1 MNSDNSKI
9 IEAAT
14 TAAFMMKGLHA
25 AGYDQCIKSWDRGC
39 IEMVQ
44 EMTSYV
50 PMIISVIDVASSN
63 DVVFDGVFDYEVSVP
78 FGKWFGEQIIERGD
92 TPPKKEA
99 AEWLSKGIAAFF
111 AHRDELESGA
121 YKKAMYL
128 IVRQFI
134 ESELHQSPRMN

>member
-50 PMIISVIDVASSN
+50 PMIISVIDVASSMGGSRA
-63 DVVFDGVFDYEVSVP
+63 VLVWLYRWMA
-78 FGKWFGEQIIERGD
+78 KD
-92 TPPKKEA
+92 TEF
-99 AEWLSKGIAAFF
+99 SKPRTGIA
-111 AHRDELESGA
+111 
-121 YKKAMYL
+121 
-128 IVRQFI
+128 
-134 ESELHQSPRMN
+134 